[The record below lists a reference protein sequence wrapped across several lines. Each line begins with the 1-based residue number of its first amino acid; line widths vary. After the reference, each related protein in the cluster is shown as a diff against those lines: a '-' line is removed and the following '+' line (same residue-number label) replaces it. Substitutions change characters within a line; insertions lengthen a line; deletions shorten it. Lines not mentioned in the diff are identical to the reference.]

1 MSSKPIHKFHVEM
14 TCSGCSGQVQRVLGK
29 LGDKVSNVQIDLP
42 SKSVQLESEELSSE
56 QLLEILKKT
65 GKEVRLM

>member
-29 LGDKVSNVQIDLP
+29 LGTKFP
-42 SKSVQLESEELSSE
+42 MSKSICLQNRFNWKVKNYL
-56 QLLEILKKT
+56 
-65 GKEVRLM
+65 RNNYWRF

>member
-1 MSSKPIHKFHVEM
+1 M
-14 TCSGCSGQVQRVLGK
+14 TCSGCSNQVQRVLGK

-42 SKSVQLESEELSSE
+42 SKQVQLESDELTPE

-65 GKEVRLM
+65 GKEVRLI